1 MLLLVFSFFSE
12 ILDSAVEGFSQV
24 MPIKVLSFS
33 VLISTSAPLRRIRW
47 SVYSTVK
54 KKDRYQV
61 RKRKATLICCFV
73 IYLLYIVFLKC
84 PTPTINVIIQNDFA
98 FLILF
103 ISINSDKMGRSWL
116 ILVTTGCGVL
126 FSSRCTF

>member
-1 MLLLVFSFFSE
+1 
-12 ILDSAVEGFSQV
+12 

-103 ISINSDKMGRSWL
+103 ISINSDKMGKGWL
-116 ILVTTGCGVL
+116 ILVTTGGGVL